1 MGNLRAQLVCTVFE
15 VSRFLE
21 MMACMQVG
29 QYGWALVVEGEV
41 VGVGEDDMKVLEKM
55 VGYKMMDQEKIGV
68 QRMTK
73 QRMVVMGVESY

>member
-1 MGNLRAQLVCTVFE
+1 MGNLRAQLVCSVFE

-29 QYGWALVVEGEV
+29 QYGWALV
-41 VGVGEDDMKVLEKM
+41 VGEDDMKVLEKM

-73 QRMVVMGVESY
+73 QRMVMMGVESY

>member
-1 MGNLRAQLVCTVFE
+1 
-15 VSRFLE
+15 

-29 QYGWALVVEGEV
+29 QYGWALVGEGEV
-41 VGVGEDDMKVLEKM
+41 VGVGEDDLKVLEKM

-73 QRMVVMGVESY
+73 QRMVMMGVESY

>member
-1 MGNLRAQLVCTVFE
+1 
-15 VSRFLE
+15 

-41 VGVGEDDMKVLEKM
+41 VGVGGGGGEDDMKVLEKM

-73 QRMVVMGVESY
+73 QRMVMMGVESY

>member
-1 MGNLRAQLVCTVFE
+1 M
-15 VSRFLE
+15 
-21 MMACMQVG
+21 
-29 QYGWALVVEGEV
+29 
-41 VGVGEDDMKVLEKM
+41 GEDDMKVLEKM